1 MKESDYRFD
10 ELGDEIDLDFELD
23 DLQDTLKMVGNSID
37 HAIKVEND
45 IKKEAMMFELELCG
59 GQLDD
64 FECTLEDL
72 EKEIIAERKL
82 MKE

>member
-1 MKESDYRFD
+1 MAKSYVIKNNYIKNESFTDSN
-10 ELGDEIDLDFELD
+10 
-23 DLQDTLKMVGNSID
+23 TNSNENNNKI
-37 HAIKVEND
+37 END